1 MSLLKSLQAGLLVLS
16 LSVAP
21 AVLAQEAKPVAGGTL
36 NVVATGAPASLVN
49 LLDSNRQTANIAGKV
64 VEGLIR
70 YDGEFKP
77 EPLLATSWEIS
88 PDSLTY
94 TFKLREGVKWHD
106 GQDFTSKDVKFSL
119 ETLKKFGPRARITL
133 GPISSIDTPDAHSVV
148 LHLDRPAPYL
158 LRALTSTE
166 SPIVPAHAYPNP
178 DDPLS
183 SPNNNAP
190 IGTGPFKLVEWIQ
203 GSHVTLAKNPDYW
216 RKGYPLLDQI
226 VIRFLGDSAATSAAL
241 ETGEADVNIA
251 VSLPDAPRLSKV
263 EGINILAQRDVY
275 LNNTSVLEFSLTNP
289 NLNKIEVRHA
299 IAHALDKDFIREWV
313 YYNYSEPVDSII
325 PAALGDYYQSG
336 NFDYPFDIAKA
347 NELLDQAGLPVGAD
361 GTRFSLRLTFIP
373 GAAFKQTAEYIRSAL
388 GKVGIK
394 VEIVEGDLAAFMK
407 RVYTDR
413 EFDINLNGLSLL
425 FDPTAGVQRIYWS
438 DGIAHP
444 LPYVNASH
452 YNNPKVD
459 DLFRA
464 AAVATDETKRGE
476 LFHEIQAIVGAD
488 LPAYPIAGL
497 TTVVALS
504 DRVHNL
510 YNSVELQAGDFSDTW
525 LDPK

>member
-1 MSLLKSLQAGLLVLS
+1 
-16 LSVAP
+16 
-21 AVLAQEAKPVAGGTL
+21 
-36 NVVATGAPASLVN
+36 
-49 LLDSNRQTANIAGKV
+49 
-64 VEGLIR
+64 
-70 YDGEFKP
+70 
-77 EPLLATSWEIS
+77 
-88 PDSLTY
+88 
-94 TFKLREGVKWHD
+94 
-106 GQDFTSKDVKFSL
+106 
-119 ETLKKFGPRARITL
+119 
-133 GPISSIDTPDAHSVV
+133 
-148 LHLDRPAPYL
+148 
-158 LRALTSTE
+158 
-166 SPIVPAHAYPNP
+166 
-178 DDPLS
+178 
-183 SPNNNAP
+183 
-190 IGTGPFKLVEWIQ
+190 
-203 GSHVTLAKNPDYW
+203 
-216 RKGYPLLDQI
+216 

-263 EGINILAQRDVY
+263 EGIKILAQRDVY

-299 IAHALDKDFIREWV
+299 IAHALDKAFIREWV

-325 PAALGDYYQSG
+325 PAALKDYYQSG
-336 NFDYPFDIAKA
+336 DFDYPFDIAKA

-394 VEIVEGDLAAFMK
+394 VEIIEGDLAAFMK

-438 DGIAHP
+438 DGIANP

-464 AAVATDETKRGE
+464 AAVATEETKRGE

-497 TTVVALS
+497 TTVVAQS